1 MVFEMLLLDYTNRYS
16 SLDDSV
22 QIPPHDVFDRNSTGL
37 VTCGLMGKRKKKSN
51 SVDVISSFIN
61 KIYKKKYN
69 CLHHSRPS
77 SPLNKCEK
85 KIGLPA

>member
-1 MVFEMLLLDYTNRYS
+1 MQFTKMICQMFKLDYTNRNS
-16 SLDDSV
+16 SLDDNV

-61 KIYKKKYN
+61 KIYKI
-69 CLHHSRPS
+69 
-77 SPLNKCEK
+77 
-85 KIGLPA
+85 KIQRFVSLTLYDSTE